1 MNFTLDYCLKIL
13 QEEYKKNAKDFKLC
27 LDKYGKNAIITTTL
41 RKNIIGGV
49 NKYLTLKDY
58 IKKHDSYESILL
70 RIYNARVAMN
80 EPEVVKQLWNIDK
93 LFKEQNLN

>member
-1 MNFTLDYCLKIL
+1 VNSTLDYCLDQLK
-13 QEEYKKNAKDFKLC
+13 QEYLINAKSFKLC
-27 LDKYGKNAIITTTL
+27 VDNYGKNAIITSSL
-41 RKNIIGGV
+41 KNATISSV
-49 NKYLTLKDY
+49 NKYLTLKKF
-58 IKKHDSYESILL
+58 IKNYNSYESILL